1 MHEFG
6 EVWASVRGK
15 VALALALVLLAL
27 LLSAVGD
34 GQKKPFSSVEVRFA
48 DTSSSGLAIVPASCP
63 SEPPHWE
70 GDTGLPNCGGTP
82 QRYACNSN
90 NQCVADSGGPYTSSN
105 CNNAC
110 GTSTQRYA
118 CNSNNQC
125 VADSGGPYTSS
136 NCNNACSTSPPCTYL
151 PYCDGLI
158 PRVRNTDCSI
168 TTYPACGYLCSAGSC
183 QSPPAAQFI
192 PFVGIRDDDSTFQAT
207 GDLQVI
213 PNLVQQN
220 DTTLVYWKVA
230 NVSICTVTGS
240 NSQTLDPGCSGTI
253 CYSGD
258 HGQPTIKI
266 KAQTYYTLSCTSL
279 PGATPP
285 TISESD
291 VVNITP
297 LYCEP
302 GVPDCP
308 L

>member
-110 GTSTQRYA
+110 
-118 CNSNNQC
+118 
-125 VADSGGPYTSS
+125 
-136 NCNNACSTSPPCTYL
+136 STSPPCTYL

-183 QSPPAAQFI
+183 QSPPAAQSI
-192 PFVGIRDDDSTFQAT
+192 PFVGIRDDGSTFQAT

-230 NVSICTVTGS
+230 NVSSCTVTGS
-240 NSQTLDPGCSGTI
+240 NSQTLDAGCSGST
-253 CYSGD
+253 CSSGD
-258 HGQPTIKI
+258 AGQPTIKI